1 MAKRITANV
10 SLTPQLNDFVERL
23 VASGRYQ
30 TSSEVFREALRLLEH
45 RERQPITTFEEL
57 KREVNIGLKQAK
69 AGLLLDGPTVME
81 EIRRKYLG
89 KAGKR
94 IMRRR
99 GG

>member
-10 SLTPQLNDFVERL
+10 SLTPRLNDFVEEL

-45 RERQPITTFEEL
+45 RERQPILTQEQL
-57 KREVNIGLKQAK
+57 KREVMIGYKQAK
-69 AGLLLDGPTVME
+69 AGQLLDGPTVME

-89 KAGKR
+89 KAAKR
-94 IMRRR
+94 TTRRR
-99 GG
+99 AG